1 MIRKRICFLI
11 FFLIRK
17 QNLKRKRGWENLQQ
31 ALGNCHSLSFV
42 INLYFKYPPAFSNRE
57 KYADFDELNTSFSSY
72 IDRGGPSYKTM
83 TRIFA
88 FAVIGGN
95 YFARVVRKNCQP
107 GLR

>member
-1 MIRKRICFLI
+1 MPILMNLILPFL
-11 FFLIRK
+11 LT
-17 QNLKRKRGWENLQQ
+17 L
-31 ALGNCHSLSFV
+31 
-42 INLYFKYPPAFSNRE
+42 
-57 KYADFDELNTSFSSY
+57 
-72 IDRGGPSYKTM
+72 DRGGPSYKTM